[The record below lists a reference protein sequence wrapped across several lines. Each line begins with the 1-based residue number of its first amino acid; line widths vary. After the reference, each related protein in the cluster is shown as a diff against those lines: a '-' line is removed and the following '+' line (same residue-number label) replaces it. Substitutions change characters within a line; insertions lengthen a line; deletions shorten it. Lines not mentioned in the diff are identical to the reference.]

1 MDPSNV
7 INIVKY
13 LIRSTPYGHL
23 KETVE
28 NLKNLVGS
36 HIIEEK
42 EVQDEIA
49 SYEEEHLKHVNLND
63 DKIIISKF
71 NKDEENYYH
80 EQTKKIKILINPL
93 SENIE
98 KISDLEEDYQNSNF
112 RDILDKALNEY
123 KDKSYK
129 SAITA
134 SNSILILNF
143 SLF

>member
-23 KETVE
+23 KETIE

-36 HIIEEK
+36 QIIEEK
-42 EVQDEIA
+42 EIQDEIA

-63 DKIIISKF
+63 DKIIITKF
-71 NKDEENYYH
+71 NKDEENFYH
-80 EQTKKIKILINPL
+80 EHTKKIKIQINPL

-98 KISDLEEDYQNSNF
+98 KISDLEEDHQNSNF
-112 RDILDKALNEY
+112 RDILDKILNEY
-123 KDKSYK
+123 KEKFYK

-134 SNSILILNF
+134 SNSRLNI
-143 SLF
+143 